1 MSIAAQ
7 YVMLN
12 FGHHTL
18 RWHLAQIRANR
29 TTCDLVAAH
38 YAQDDDNPARRTIAK
53 GLADLLKA
61 KAEDLPESLR

>member
-1 MSIAAQ
+1 
-7 YVMLN
+7 
-12 FGHHTL
+12 L

-38 YAQDDDNPARRTIAK
+38 YAHDDDNPARRTIAK
-53 GLADLLKA
+53 GLADLLKT

>member
-1 MSIAAQ
+1 MTNAAR

-12 FGHHTL
+12 FGHHAL

-53 GLADLLKA
+53 GLADLLKV
-61 KAEDLPESLR
+61 KSEDLPESLR

>member
-1 MSIAAQ
+1 MTNAAQ

-38 YAQDDDNPARRTIAK
+38 YAPDENSPARRTISK
-53 GLADLLKA
+53 GLEDLLKA
-61 KAEDLPESLR
+61 KSKDLPESLR